1 MNAYASPKKDRRLRR
16 HMETLES
23 IRYWVQHNI
32 KEEFL
37 EFNNFC
43 PDSAARF
50 PPPIGI
56 KT

>member
-1 MNAYASPKKDRRLRR
+1 
-16 HMETLES
+16 METLES